1 MEKRPCLVLTSQTLS
16 RHPFI
21 LTARG
26 GRASQTGSPKYVTI
40 DIYNL
45 VSLLLLTMNVLL
57 LKQKR
62 QPLGSSVAIMGFLN
76 VSTSDGI
83 WESHFGIVQHSVFDL
98 DA

>member
-1 MEKRPCLVLTSQTLS
+1 MLFPV
-16 RHPFI
+16 
-21 LTARG
+21 
-26 GRASQTGSPKYVTI
+26 
-40 DIYNL
+40 YNL